1 MHIKLQEYSDYK
13 KRRGPWDFYTI
24 YFLLQIP
31 TTQRIKKNL
40 AAGLPIPIRRILNQ
54 YLSDDNGR
62 KMTEFEQIAQ
72 FISWCIEEY
81 SFEKKVST
89 KKTANFFNEKGVLN
103 FLEKHWE
110 VLHSQGK
117 DYILGS
123 IEDFIKSG
131 ETK

>member
-1 MHIKLQEYSDYK
+1 
-13 KRRGPWDFYTI
+13 
-24 YFLLQIP
+24 
-31 TTQRIKKNL
+31 
-40 AAGLPIPIRRILNQ
+40 
-54 YLSDDNGR
+54 
-62 KMTEFEQIAQ
+62 MTEFEQIAQ

-81 SFEKKVST
+81 AFEKKVST
-89 KKTANFFNEKGVLN
+89 KETANFFNEKGVLN

-110 VLHSQGK
+110 ILHSQGK